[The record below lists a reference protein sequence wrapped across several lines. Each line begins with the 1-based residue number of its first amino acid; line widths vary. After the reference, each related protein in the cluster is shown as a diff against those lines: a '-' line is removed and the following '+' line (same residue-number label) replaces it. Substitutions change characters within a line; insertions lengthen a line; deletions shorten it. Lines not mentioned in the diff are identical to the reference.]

1 MPLPMWDISV
11 TSAPI
16 PPANAVA
23 EVVVVPGPPGAGT
36 GTGTVGNLYEGR
48 SFDGPLAAALGTD
61 GYVRDEVRGLLA
73 QVGPTV
79 VYSPTVASPTAEQI
93 VAAVNLAI
101 NSGSHTPTLIL
112 LPGTLGN
119 NSSTAADSALTTI
132 AGNTVAGRDDLLAR
146 VIVNAPKL
154 SGRDTIAQ
162 RRADAVTFA
171 GHNAHPRSI
180 TVFNGASGK
189 WPAGYWL
196 GAALREASNSRF
208 GRARGIQLAPV
219 RGIGTLEFNLLLGS
233 PDLTALDTA
242 GVTSII
248 NTSQGPAIAGGNF
261 GYTSTTDPQRDWS
274 IARVTDHAGQL
285 LHDAWLALQRD
296 HYSPEILA
304 GKLTTAL
311 APIIGTEVV
320 GATVTMVQQ
329 AQGNYTVDMTL
340 NYSQALTGLTVRLHL
355 VASAEGLS

>member
-1 MPLPMWDISV
+1 MPLPTWDISV

-16 PPANAVA
+16 PPANAVS
-23 EVVVVPGPPGAGT
+23 EVVVIVGPVGT
-36 GTGTVGNLYEGR
+36 GGNGTPGTLYEGR
-48 SFDGPLAAALGTD
+48 TFDGALASAVGTD
-61 GYVRDEVRGLLA
+61 GFVRDEMRGLLA

-79 VYSPTVASPTAEQI
+79 VFSPTVAGPNATQL

-101 NSGSHTPTLIL
+101 NNGSHTPTLIL
-112 LPGTLGN
+112 LPGNLGN
-119 NSSTAADSALTTI
+119 NDSTAADSALTTI

-180 TVFNGASGK
+180 TVFNSASGK
-189 WPAGYWL
+189 WGAGYWL

-233 PDLTALDTA
+233 PDLTALDNA

-261 GYTSTTDPQRDWS
+261 GYTSTTDPQRAWEV
-274 IARVTDHAGQL
+274 ARVTDHAGQL
-285 LHDAWLALQRD
+285 LHDAWQALQRD
-296 HYSPEILA
+296 HYSPEILSA
-304 GKLTTAL
+304 KLTTAL

-320 GATVTMVQQ
+320 SATVTMVQS